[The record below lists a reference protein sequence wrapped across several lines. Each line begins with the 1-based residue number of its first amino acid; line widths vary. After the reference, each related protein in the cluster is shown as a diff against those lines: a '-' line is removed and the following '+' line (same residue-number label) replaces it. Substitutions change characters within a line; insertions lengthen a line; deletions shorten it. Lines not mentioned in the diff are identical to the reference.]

1 MKRGLCLLLALLP
14 MAGLA
19 DEAGLADLLG
29 RIRQSGFAEFRY
41 EETRKL
47 ELASSPWQAQGYML
61 SGADGSLVKLQLMPK
76 RIIMAIAGERMY
88 YWDPE
93 QKQRHAAPLGQAGQA
108 AGQITV
114 FRSILQG
121 HADELLPAYD
131 FAPEKHGKRWTLRVT
146 PKPGQSDEDAP
157 SIEISGDEDGR
168 KRQVLI
174 RQPDGEST
182 EYHLLKTSE
191 GQELE
196 YSIQRLLLEAT
207 GG

>member
-1 MKRGLCLLLALLP
+1 MKRVLCLLLALLP

-19 DEAGLADLLG
+19 EDASLADLLV

-61 SGADGSLVKLQLMPK
+61 SGADGRLVKLQLQPK

-93 QKQRHAAPLGQAGQA
+93 QKQRHAEPLGQAGLA
-108 AGQITV
+108 AGQITM

-121 HADELLPAYD
+121 HADELQPTYD
-131 FAPEKHGKRWTLRVT
+131 FAGEKHGKRWTLRVT
-146 PKPGQSDEDAP
+146 PKPGQSNGDAP

-174 RQPDGEST
+174 RQADGEST
-182 EYHLLKTSE
+182 EYRLMKTSE
-191 GQELE
+191 GPELE
-196 YSIQRLLLEAT
+196 YSIRRLLLEAT
-207 GG
+207 GD

>member
-1 MKRGLCLLLALLP
+1 MKRVLCLLLALLP
-14 MAGLA
+14 MVGLA
-19 DEAGLADLLG
+19 DEAGLADLLV

-61 SGADGSLVKLQLMPK
+61 SGADGRLIKLQLQPK
-76 RIIMAIAGERMY
+76 RIIMAIAGDRMY

-108 AGQITV
+108 TGQITV

-121 HADELLPAYD
+121 HAEELQPTYD
-131 FAPEKHGKRWTLRVT
+131 FAPEKHGKRWVLRMT
-146 PKPGQSDEDAP
+146 PKRQSDEYAP
-157 SIEISGDEDGR
+157 SIEISGDEDER

-174 RQPDGEST
+174 RQTDGEST
-182 EYHLLKTSE
+182 EYRLIKTSE
-191 GQELE
+191 GPELE

-207 GG
+207 GD

>member
-1 MKRGLCLLLALLP
+1 MKRGLCLLLASLP
-14 MAGLA
+14 MGGLA

-41 EETRKL
+41 EETRTL
-47 ELASSPWQAQGYML
+47 ELASAPLQAQGYML
-61 SGADGSLVKLQLMPK
+61 SGADGSLVKLQLQPK
-76 RIIMAIAGERMY
+76 RIIMAIAWGRMY
-88 YWDPE
+88 YWDPG
-93 QKQRHAAPLGQAGQA
+93 QRQRHAASLDQAGQA

-121 HADELLPAYD
+121 HAEELQPAYD
-131 FAPEKHGKRWTLRVT
+131 FTPEKHGKRWTLRVT

-182 EYHLLKTSE
+182 EYRLVKTSE
-191 GQELE
+191 GTEVGH
-196 YSIQRLLLEAT
+196 SIHRFLLEAI
-207 GG
+207 GN

>member
-1 MKRGLCLLLALLP
+1 MKLVLCLLLALLP

-19 DEAGLADLLG
+19 EEASLADLFV

-61 SGADGSLVKLQLMPK
+61 SAADGRLIKLQLQPK

-93 QKQRHAAPLGQAGQA
+93 QKQRHAAPLGQAGLA

-121 HADELLPAYD
+121 HAEELQPTYD
-131 FAPEKHGKRWTLRVT
+131 FAGEKHGKHWVLRVT

-168 KRQVLI
+168 KQQVLI
-174 RQPDGEST
+174 RQADGEST
-182 EYHLLKTSE
+182 EYRFMKTSA
-191 GQELE
+191 GPELE
-196 YSIQRLLLEAT
+196 YSIRRLLLEAT
-207 GG
+207 GD